1 MAIDP
6 KLIDD
11 LNSRRKKVILSGGQE
26 KIDKRHEK
34 GEMTARD
41 RMGYLF
47 EEGTFSEIGMHVRH
61 NCHNFGMGKKEI
73 PGDGVVSGFG
83 LVDGRPVA
91 CAASDFLAQ
100 GGSLGYMHAMKIA
113 DAQKYALKA
122 GIPMVTVN
130 DSGGARLQEGVAAL
144 SGYAQVFYNNVLA
157 SGVVPQISM
166 ILGPCAGGAAYSPA
180 LTDFII
186 MRNSGNAGMYITGPK
201 VIEQVT
207 YEKCTMDDI
216 GSAAIHATVSGNV
229 HFVADSDAHAMDIL
243 KRLLSFLP
251 SNNTEEPPHK
261 LDTPLDLSADE
272 GMSDLI
278 PGDNRTPLDVQPIIS
293 RLVDNGDFLEVHK
306 DFAKNVVV
314 GFGRICGVVVG
325 IIANQPN
332 VKAGCLDIDSSDKA
346 ARFIRLCDCYS
357 LPVVS
362 LINSKGVAVPAVDEQ
377 AATIKATTQLLYAYA
392 EATTAKVSIVT
403 GNAIGQAYV
412 AMGGKSNA
420 DVTYAWPGAV
430 ISALTPEAA
439 VQVLYTDDLKADK
452 KPALQSRAELEAKFA
467 ADVADG
473 VAAAAAGMVDDVI
486 DPAET
491 RKYVI
496 AALEMLSSKRESNPP
511 KKHGNLPL

>member
-216 GSAAIHATVSGNV
+216 GSAAIHATVSGTVTAIEEREVPSGGRALCVIIKNDFKDNAV
-229 HFVADSDAHAMDIL
+229 EMKGVKDYMSLDAKTLSDIVRDAGIVGMGGAAFPTNSKIASTAGKTEDVLINACECEPYITSDDTIMCTATADVIGGA
-243 KRLLSFLP
+243 RLL
-251 SNNTEEPPHK
+251 
-261 LDTPLDLSADE
+261 
-272 GMSDLI
+272 
-278 PGDNRTPLDVQPIIS
+278 
-293 RLVDNGDFLEVHK
+293 
-306 DFAKNVVV
+306 AKVL
-314 GFGRICGVVVG
+314 GAKKS
-325 IIANQPN
+325 IIAVEDNKPE
-332 VKAGCLDIDSSDKA
+332 AIEAL
-346 ARFIRLCDCYS
+346 R
-357 LPVVS
+357 
-362 LINSKGVAVPAVDEQ
+362 
-377 AATIKATTQLLYAYA
+377 A
-392 EATTAKVSIVT
+392 EAGDDELVEIRVLPTRYPQGAKKQLILAVTGHEVAPGARSGVPRMQQGRPTGAPAIGTTA
-403 GNAIGQAYV
+403 
-412 AMGGKSNA
+412 
-420 DVTYAWPGAV
+420 D
-430 ISALTPEAA
+430 
-439 VQVLYTDDLKADK
+439 
-452 KPALQSRAELEAKFA
+452 QS
-467 ADVADG
+467 
-473 VAAAAAGMVDDVI
+473 
-486 DPAET
+486 
-491 RKYVI
+491 
-496 AALEMLSSKRESNPP
+496 S
-511 KKHGNLPL
+511 

>member
-83 LVDGRPVA
+83 LVNGRPVA

-166 ILGPCAGGAAYSPA
+166 S
-180 LTDFII
+180 T
-186 MRNSGNAGMYITGPK
+186 
-201 VIEQVT
+201 
-207 YEKCTMDDI
+207 
-216 GSAAIHATVSGNV
+216 
-229 HFVADSDAHAMDIL
+229 
-243 KRLLSFLP
+243 
-251 SNNTEEPPHK
+251 
-261 LDTPLDLSADE
+261 
-272 GMSDLI
+272 
-278 PGDNRTPLDVQPIIS
+278 
-293 RLVDNGDFLEVHK
+293 
-306 DFAKNVVV
+306 
-314 GFGRICGVVVG
+314 
-325 IIANQPN
+325 
-332 VKAGCLDIDSSDKA
+332 
-346 ARFIRLCDCYS
+346 
-357 LPVVS
+357 
-362 LINSKGVAVPAVDEQ
+362 
-377 AATIKATTQLLYAYA
+377 
-392 EATTAKVSIVT
+392 
-403 GNAIGQAYV
+403 
-412 AMGGKSNA
+412 
-420 DVTYAWPGAV
+420 
-430 ISALTPEAA
+430 
-439 VQVLYTDDLKADK
+439 
-452 KPALQSRAELEAKFA
+452 
-467 ADVADG
+467 
-473 VAAAAAGMVDDVI
+473 
-486 DPAET
+486 
-491 RKYVI
+491 
-496 AALEMLSSKRESNPP
+496 
-511 KKHGNLPL
+511 